1 MQTCDKNG
9 FVLDVMITPRN
20 LHNSRILVPQIE
32 RVKSRG
38 FSFYGVAADV
48 GYKIPWNAKYLID
61 QKLRIFP
68 YTRPKE
74 NKERF

>member
-1 MQTCDKNG
+1 MRTCDKNG
-9 FVLDVMITPRN
+9 FVLDVMVTPRN

-48 GYKIPWNAKYLID
+48 AYKTPWNA
-61 QKLRIFP
+61 
-68 YTRPKE
+68 
-74 NKERF
+74 